1 MVSPRQFVEA
11 FDETVAVRQQ
21 ELIGLWS
28 DVKGYTAYVLRGAEP
43 LLKQVATSLGQ
54 RYLGHEFLSTDATF
68 LADDDSWRVPVVIE
82 HENAVAGA
90 GHEIYKLAHISVP
103 LRVLITYPFK
113 TGKDDKHLDKY
124 RQILEEVGAS
134 VSGQLLV
141 VFATISGTGE
151 SINWR
156 YYLYAGSEFFP
167 ITPKG
172 LVSV

>member
-1 MVSPRQFVEA
+1 
-11 FDETVAVRQQ
+11 
-21 ELIGLWS
+21 
-28 DVKGYTAYVLRGAEP
+28 
-43 LLKQVATSLGQ
+43 
-54 RYLGHEFLSTDATF
+54 
-68 LADDDSWRVPVVIE
+68 VIE

-90 GHEIYKLAHISVP
+90 GHEIYKLAHVSVP

-113 TGKDDKHLDKY
+113 IGKDEKRLDRY

-134 VSGQLLV
+134 ISGQLLV
-141 VFATISGTGE
+141 VFATINDTGDA
-151 SINWR
+151 INWR